1 MAGAENSE
9 PEPRRRGSPE
19 LRKDVVD
26 LLRRFGLEKRTQ
38 PFRLSSG
45 QMSHDYIDGKRALAD
60 GKRLRVVTEAVLDV
74 TRDHGAEFDAV
85 GGLTMG
91 ADALAHAVS
100 VLTGCKWFSVRKEA
114 KEHGKQSLIEGELDE
129 GMRVL
134 LVDDVV
140 TTGGSILQALDAVTE
155 AGARVVLAVSV
166 CDRGP
171 DAGPLIASHG
181 IPYEPLISFQDLGI
195 EPVTGE
201 RARS

>member
-1 MAGAENSE
+1 MAKET
-9 PEPRRRGSPE
+9 RGPGERTTLE
-19 LRKDVVD
+19 LRGDVVD
-26 LLRRFGLEKRTQ
+26 LLREFGLEKREQ

-45 QMSHDYIDGKRALAD
+45 QWSHDYIDGKRALAD
-60 GKRLRVVTEAVLDV
+60 GKRLRVVGEALLDLAGK
-74 TRDHGAEFDAV
+74 RGLEFDAV

-100 VLTGCKWFSVRKEA
+100 LLSGCTWFSVRKEA
-114 KEHGKQSLIEGELDE
+114 KGHGKESLVEGGLDE

-140 TTGGSILQALDAVTE
+140 TTGGSILQALDAVTA

-171 DAGPLIASHG
+171 DAGPLIAERG
-181 IPYEPLISFQDLGI
+181 IAYEPLVTFEDLGI

-201 RARS
+201 PAGSS